1 MTCASILTLQ
11 TINSMTEEETK
22 LDLLVIAVHPDDAEL
37 GASGTLLKHAA
48 MGKRVGIVDLTRGE
62 LGTRGTPEIRD
73 AEAREAARIMG
84 LAARENLEMRDG
96 FFKNDEEHQLKVIAA
111 IRKYRPEIVIT
122 NALYDRHPDHKRA
135 GDLANDAVFLAGL
148 RRVITH
154 VADGSEQ
161 EPHRPRMALQFI
173 QDYHIRP
180 DIVVDVTEHWETKVA
195 AVMAYKSQFHNE
207 EYSADEPQTYI
218 SSPDFLR
225 FVEARA
231 MEYGRY
237 IGARYAEGFT
247 CRRLLGVDDLFALR

>member
-1 MTCASILTLQ
+1 MTHQ
-11 TINSMTEEETK
+11 TK
-22 LDLLVIAVHPDDAEL
+22 LDMLVIAVHPDDAEL
-37 GASGTLLKHAA
+37 GAAGTILKHVA
-48 MGKRVGIVDLTRGE
+48 MGKRVGVVDLTRGE

-73 AEAREAARIMG
+73 SEANAAARIMG
-84 LAARENLEMRDG
+84 LAARENLGMRDG
-96 FFKNDEEHQLKVIAA
+96 FFRNDEAHQLKIIAA

-135 GDLANDAVFLAGL
+135 GDLAHDAIFLAGL
-148 RRVITH
+148 RKVVTH
-154 VADGSEQ
+154 DAQGVEQ
-161 EPHRPRMALQFI
+161 EAYRPRMALQFI
-173 QDYHIRP
+173 QDYHIQP
-180 DIVVDVTEHWETKVA
+180 DIVVDVTEFWDRKVA

-207 EYSADEPQTYI
+207 EYDEEEPQTYI

-247 CRRLLGVDDLFALR
+247 CRRLLGVDDLFTLR